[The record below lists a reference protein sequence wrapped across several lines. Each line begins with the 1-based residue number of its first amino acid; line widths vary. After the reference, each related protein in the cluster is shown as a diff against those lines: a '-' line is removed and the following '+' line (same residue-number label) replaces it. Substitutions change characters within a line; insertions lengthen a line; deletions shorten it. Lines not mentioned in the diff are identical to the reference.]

1 MISVNFADL
10 EMAFE
15 FVSSG
20 IPTEHRAYISIDTGA
35 IFWASD
41 SSDIEDEAPDDLGGS
56 PIATW
61 RYPSKSDLGLGRLLA
76 LQFTEERLPNE
87 YGAVQR
93 FFGSRGAYGRF
104 KDLLASHGQLDAWYV
119 FEAEHTEHALREW
132 CEAHKIKAI
141 AETRP
146 EEHGSA

>member
-35 IFWASD
+35 IF
-41 SSDIEDEAPDDLGGS
+41 LGIGLQRHRRRGTGRS
-56 PIATW
+56 GGV
-61 RYPSKSDLGLGRLLA
+61 RSLLGRTRAKAIWVWVGSWHSNLRKNDYQTNTA
-76 LQFTEERLPNE
+76 RSS
-87 YGAVQR
+87 GSSAVAE
-93 FFGSRGAYGRF
+93 AYGRF

-132 CEAHKIKAI
+132 CEAHEIKAI